1 MINGG
6 RFLETRLLLKKEL
19 PLPRIFFFFL
29 VLFLSLLFKVEY
41 KLLSDARSRNFG
53 S

>member
-19 PLPRIFFFFL
+19 PPRIFFFFL

>member
-6 RFLETRLLLKKEL
+6 RFLEARLLLKKE
-19 PLPRIFFFFL
+19 LPRIFFFFL